1 MSSADDFIRHQLIAL
16 AMKSLAHRTGQ
27 GLEPHAYLKYTAWHL
42 EQVAS
47 GQSKRLVV
55 ALPPRHAKT
64 LLVSTAF
71 PAWVLGHNPAAKF
84 LLLSYGQELADKI
97 AYEIRAIMQSDWY
110 RRIFKTR
117 IDKHKVSDFV
127 TTAGGGVRSVSIEGG
142 VTGLGADFIV
152 VDDPAQIKDADN
164 DKKLDRVNAL
174 FDAEIRTRLNNP
186 KKGAIVIVAH
196 RLAENDL
203 PGHVI
208 QEGGW
213 KLVRLPLIAPRART
227 YKTDDGLVW
236 SRHKGELLRPDAF
249 TPRDIERLRRA
260 KRPNFETL
268 QQQNPGRRDRL
279 RIRAE
284 QIGVFTREEIP
295 TDVPI
300 VVSIDPGQKG
310 GPANSYGVIQAWAVH
325 GRSYFLCDQFRDQV
339 RYNDFRAEVSR
350 FIRRHRPSIILI
362 EATGQGP
369 ALISQIKPQ
378 AGMEIVSITPVGDKV
393 SRLRRHQKTICAG
406 SIRLPEHALWRNE
419 FLVEVALFPYAEFD
433 DQVDAMSQFLDWI
446 AVAPPL
452 VKRPPR
458 AIAAGTSSR
467 GVPLAPQVHMGPT
480 LEVPG
485 AVLVQR
491 RRSW

>member
-1 MSSADDFIRHQLIAL
+1 MSVTDRLIQENLLAF
-16 AMKSLAHRTGQ
+16 AMKAYSQNTGQ
-27 GLEPHAYLKYTAWHL
+27 HFNASPYVHFVSWHL
-42 EQVAS
+42 QQVAS
-47 GQSKRLVV
+47 GKLKRLVV
-55 ALPPRHAKT
+55 TLPPRHLKT
-64 LLVSTAF
+64 FLSSIAL
-71 PAWVLGHNPAAKF
+71 PAWILAHDPAAKV
-84 LLLSYGQELADKI
+84 LIVCYGQELADKI
-97 AYEIRAIMQSDWY
+97 AYEIRAILKSDWFK
-110 RRIFKTR
+110 RLFKTR
-117 IDKHKVSDFV
+117 LQKNKLNDLV
-127 TTAGGGVRSVSIEGG
+127 TTDGGGVRSVSVDGG
-142 VTGLGADFIV
+142 ITGLGADYIV
-152 VDDPAQIKDADN
+152 IDDPVQIKDCDN
-164 DKKLDRVNAL
+164 EKQLERVNTL

-186 KKGAIVIVAH
+186 KRGAIVIVAH
-196 RLAENDL
+196 RLAEDDL
-203 PGHVI
+203 PGHVTL
-208 QEGGW
+208 EGGW
-213 KLVRLPLIAPRART
+213 KFLKLPLIAPRSRT
-227 YKTDDGLVW
+227 YKAGDSFVW
-236 SRHKGELLRPDAF
+236 ARRKGELLRPDAF
-249 TPRDIERLRRA
+249 TIRDVERLRRM

-268 QQQNPGRRDRL
+268 QQQNPGKRDRL

-284 QIGVFTREEIP
+284 QIGIFAREEIP